1 MLRWICSDISNVSRP
16 FLIAEKWCNILCEEF
31 FRQGDEEK
39 ATGIGLSSLLNDRDN
54 VDKPKN
60 QIGFYNFICLPT
72 YQTLTKVFP
81 KLTTST
87 RVSALGQNEWP
98 RTCLNHRSSLKHLLW
113 HKQSLLKHKLSS
125 LHVIDCFL

>member
-16 FLIAEKWCNILCEEF
+16 FPIAEKWCNILCEEF
-31 FRQGDEEK
+31 FRQGDQEK
-39 ATGIGLSSLLNDRDN
+39 ATGIGLSSPLNDRDN

-81 KLTTST
+81 KLTHLYEVVQTNLS
-87 RVSALGQNEWP
+87 VW
-98 RTCLNHRSSLKHLLW
+98 RSMVCKVPSDEH
-113 HKQSLLKHKLSS
+113 H
-125 LHVIDCFL
+125 